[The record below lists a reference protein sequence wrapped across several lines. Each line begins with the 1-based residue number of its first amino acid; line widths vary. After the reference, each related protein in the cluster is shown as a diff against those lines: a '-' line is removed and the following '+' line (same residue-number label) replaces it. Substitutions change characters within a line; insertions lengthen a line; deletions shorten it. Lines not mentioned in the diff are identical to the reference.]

1 MTNPDLTLGTW
12 HIKMQETLP
21 SALQGSQSKVGVVVV
36 GGSLLWGSEKAA
48 RLPSVSV
55 FSSI

>member
-36 GGSLLWGSEKAA
+36 GGVLAMGL
-48 RLPSVSV
+48 
-55 FSSI
+55 